1 MSTFTR
7 LCGFVCKLL
16 DEMGPQSNV
25 SLLAIVFAYMV
36 YKCNLKYGFE
46 LSVASLSILHEA
58 TE

>member
-46 LSVASLSILHEA
+46 LSVA
-58 TE
+58 